1 MAGNPKDRQKMP
13 EQPPHERAGNFNEV
27 ALGYTGELASLEA
40 ARCLQCKNAPCMAGC
55 PVEIDI
61 PRFIRLIREKD
72 YGGSLAALR
81 EKNNLPAICGR
92 VCPQE
97 TQCEKVCVLSKAGKP
112 IAIGRLERF
121 AADNGD
127 FRQPSQIAPPLGGKK
142 VAVIGSGPA
151 GLTVAADLARM
162 GYFVTIFEALHE
174 GGGVLTYGIP
184 EFRLPKKIVGAEVE
198 YVKGLGVELRL
209 NMVIGKIL
217 TTGELFRDFDA
228 IFIGTGAG
236 TPHFM
241 GVPGENLNGVFS
253 ANEFLARSNLMRA
266 YLFPEYDT
274 PIKIGK
280 KVAVIGGGNVAMD
293 AARTALR
300 LGKGGSEVT
309 IVYRRSENEMPAR
322 AEEREHAKEEGIRFM
337 TLTAPLRILGT
348 DNDGWV
354 KQLECAKMEL
364 GEPDSSGRRRPVQVA
379 GSEFLLDVDTVIVAI
394 GQGPNIILNVD
405 GLKRDDKGYVIVDSD
420 GRTSVP
426 GIFAGGDI
434 TPSDATVINAM
445 GAGKKAARAIDS
457 FLRGKLQSR
466 K

>member
-1 MAGNPKDRQKMP
+1 MTGNPRDRQKMP
-13 EQPPHERAGNFNEV
+13 EQPPLERARNFNEV
-27 ALGYTGELASLEA
+27 ALGYTDELAALEA
-40 ARCLQCKNAPCMAGC
+40 GRCLQCKNAPCVAGC
-55 PVEIDI
+55 PVDIDI
-61 PRFIRLIREKD
+61 PRFIKLMREKD

-97 TQCEKVCVLSKAGKP
+97 TQCEKACVLSKAGKP

-121 AADNGD
+121 VADNGGPAQSSSITND
-127 FRQPSQIAPPLGGKK
+127 KKSQN

-162 GYFVTIFEALHE
+162 GYPVTIFEALHE
-174 GGGVLTYGIP
+174 AGGVLTYGIP
-184 EFRLPKKIVGAEVE
+184 EFRLPKKIVRADVG

-217 TTGELFRDFDA
+217 TTGELFEDFDA

-236 TPHFM
+236 TPYFM
-241 GVPGENLNGVFS
+241 GVPGENMNGVFS

-266 YLFPEYDT
+266 HLFPEYDT

-300 LGKGGSEVT
+300 LGKGQSEVT
-309 IVYRRSENEMPAR
+309 IVYRRGENEMPAR

-348 DNDGWV
+348 DDGWV
-354 KQLECAKMEL
+354 KRIECAKMEL
-364 GEPDSSGRRRPVQVA
+364 GEPDGSGRRRPVQIA
-379 GSEFLLDVDTVIVAI
+379 GSEFLLDVDAVIVAI
-394 GQGPNIILNVD
+394 GQGPNIILKVD
-405 GLKRDDKGYVIVDSD
+405 GLKRDDKSYVIVDSD
-420 GRTSVP
+420 GRTSIP

-434 TPSDATVINAM
+434 TPSEATVINAM